1 MAPARVLI
9 VDDDPDIR
17 MLVELR
23 LTASGYEVI
32 GAGDGEAGLA
42 AAREHAPDLVLA
54 DWTMPVLTGV
64 EMCARM
70 QADPQ
75 LARIPVVLLTA
86 RTTDADRRSGVEA
99 GAIDFVAKPFSP
111 RDLAA
116 RVDAI
121 LGRGG

>member
-1 MAPARVLI
+1 MLI

-17 MLVELR
+17 MLVDLK
-23 LTASGYEVI
+23 LTASGYEVVC
-32 GAGDGEAGLA
+32 ASDGEEGLA
-42 AAREHAPDLVLA
+42 AARERAPDLVLA

-70 QADPQ
+70 RADPALSQ
-75 LARIPVVLLTA
+75 IPVVLLTA

-99 GAIDFVAKPFSP
+99 GATDFIAKPFSP

-121 LGRGG
+121 LGRDG

>member
-17 MLVELR
+17 MLVELK
-23 LTASGYEVI
+23 LGACGYDVVC
-32 GAGDGEAGLA
+32 AGDGEEGLA

-70 QADPQ
+70 QADPE
-75 LARIPVVLLTA
+75 LAQIPVVLLTA
-86 RTTDADRRSGVEA
+86 RTTDADRRGGVDA
-99 GAIDFVAKPFSP
+99 GAADFIAKPFSP

-121 LGRGG
+121 LGRDG